1 MTLGANIALI
11 IGSYLLGS
19 VPQLSLLA
27 KLRRVDLDGD
37 FHQSLWYR
45 GGRVI
50 AIVGIVGEFGK
61 GVIPILVG
69 MWLDFNILIIALAGL
84 AAVCGQMWP
93 VFSRFDGEKGNSVAM
108 PMAVALTPKPTL
120 IALIPFFISL
130 IIRTAPRLVK
140 SSKSTK
146 ESVFGG
152 SYSRSLPLGMAIT
165 FFILPIVS
173 WWLGEPLEIAL
184 CYSALFVLIMLRRI
198 SAGLRDDLKSGSNIG
213 GIIVRR
219 FLYDRAT
226 KQWRSRPQH
235 PPR

>member
-1 MTLGANIALI
+1 VGAYIALI

-19 VPQLSLLA
+19 TPHLSLLA
-27 KLRRVDLDGD
+27 RLRHVDLNGD

-50 AIVGIVGEFGK
+50 AIVGILGEFSK

-69 MWLDFNILIIALAGL
+69 KGLDFNLLVVALAGL

-93 VFSRFDGEKGNSVAM
+93 ISSRFDGEKGNSVAL
-108 PMAVALTPKPTL
+108 PMAIALTPKPAL
-120 IALIPFFISL
+120 IALVPVAISIL
-130 IIRTAPRLVK
+130 FRTVPRLIK

-146 ESVFGG
+146 EPVFGG

-165 FFILPIVS
+165 FFILPLVS
-173 WWLGEPLEIAL
+173 WWLGEPLEIVL
-184 CYSALFVLIMLRRI
+184 CYTALFVLMIIVRRI
-198 SAGLRDDLKSGSNIG
+198 TAGLRSDLRESRNIR
-213 GIIVRR
+213 GIVIKR

-226 KQWRSRPQH
+226 KQWRK
-235 PPR
+235 

>member
-1 MTLGANIALI
+1 MGAYIALI

-19 VPQLSLLA
+19 TPHLSLLA
-27 KLRRVDLDGD
+27 RLRHVDLNGD

-50 AIVGIVGEFGK
+50 AIVGILGEFSK

-69 MWLDFNILIIALAGL
+69 KGLDFNLLVVALAGL

-93 VFSRFDGEKGNSVAM
+93 IFSRFDGEKGNSVAL
-108 PMAVALTPKPTL
+108 PMAIALTPKPTL
-120 IALIPFFISL
+120 IALVPVAISIL
-130 IIRTAPRLVK
+130 FRTIPRLIK

-146 ESVFGG
+146 EPIFGG

-173 WWLGEPLEIAL
+173 WYLGEPLEIVL
-184 CYSALFVLIMLRRI
+184 CYAALFLLMIIVRRI
-198 SAGLRDDLKSGSNIG
+198 TAGLRSDLRESRNIR
-213 GIIVRR
+213 GIVIKR

-226 KQWRSRPQH
+226 KQWRK
-235 PPR
+235 